1 MKEKIKNRTKIGN
14 LSVVAVNVDEFWK
27 LLKVDEETINFGY
40 MQWSG
45 FEHVLKTFTLLTASY
60 LGLN

>member
-45 FEHVLKTFTLLTASY
+45 FEHLWKPLHF
-60 LGLN
+60 